1 VLSTFGKVG
10 LQKCPFERFLLATV
24 LVVAEATAVAGVA
37 KVDLATP
44 PCCWNL
50 VFQRLRAIMRAG

>member
-1 VLSTFGKVG
+1 MGLVG
-10 LQKCPFERFLLATV
+10 AADVCPFERFLLATV
-24 LVVAEATAVAGVA
+24 LVVAEATAGVA